1 MDSMLDSFWHSTD
14 LNYFNVSNGLVYKNL
29 WYVEKNYPF
38 EVKQMIDDEQ
48 TYDEFMRRALGDQ
61 ITQAINGTHKMLL
74 SQLVTAFYN
83 DFENVKL
90 NDGYKHKET
99 AEMYSNLLL
108 KDFLNV
114 KLEEAQTERLF
125 EKAKQLQE
133 EIQILNDK
141 IVFYQNQY
149 PERLI

>member
-14 LNYFNVSNGLVYKNL
+14 LNYFNELDHVVYKNL

-38 EVKQMIDDEQ
+38 AVKQMIDAEQ

-74 SQLVTAFYN
+74 SQLVTAFY
-83 DFENVKL
+83 DVENVKL

-99 AEMYSNLLL
+99 AEMYSNLML
-108 KDFLNV
+108 KDFLNA
-114 KLEEAQTERLF
+114 KLEEAQTEKLF

>member
-14 LNYFNVSNGLVYKNL
+14 LNYFNELDHVVYKKL

-48 TYDEFMRRALGDQ
+48 TYDGFMRRALGDQ
-61 ITQAINGTHKMLL
+61 VTQAINGTHKMLL
-74 SQLVTAFYN
+74 SQLVTAFY
-83 DFENVKL
+83 DLENIKVS
-90 NDGYKHKET
+90 DGYKHKET
-99 AEMYSNLLL
+99 AEMYSNLML
-108 KDFLNV
+108 KDFLNA
-114 KLEEAQTERLF
+114 KLEEAQTEKLF

>member
-1 MDSMLDSFWHSTD
+1 MDSLLDSFWHSTD
-14 LNYFNVSNGLVYKNL
+14 LNYFNELDHVVYKKL

-74 SQLVTAFYN
+74 SQLVTAFY
-83 DFENVKL
+83 DVENIKVS
-90 NDGYKHKET
+90 DGYKHKET
-99 AEMYSNLLL
+99 AEMYSNLMM
-108 KDFLNV
+108 KDFLT
-114 KLEEAQTERLF
+114 LELEKSQTEKMF
-125 EKAKQLQE
+125 EKTKQLQE

>member
-1 MDSMLDSFWHSTD
+1 MDSLLDSFWHSTD
-14 LNYFNVSNGLVYKNL
+14 LNYFNELDHAVYKKL

-61 ITQAINGTHKMLL
+61 ITQTINGTHKKLL
-74 SQLVTAFYN
+74 SQLVTAFY
-83 DFENVKL
+83 DVENIKVS
-90 NDGYKHKET
+90 DGYKHKET
-99 AEMYSNLLL
+99 AEMYSNLMM
-108 KDFLNV
+108 KDFLT
-114 KLEEAQTERLF
+114 LELEKSQTEKMF
-125 EKAKQLQE
+125 EKTKQLQE

>member
-14 LNYFNVSNGLVYKNL
+14 LNYFNELDHVVYKKL

-48 TYDEFMRRALGDQ
+48 TYDGFMRRALGDQ
-61 ITQAINGTHKMLL
+61 VTQAINGTRKMLL
-74 SQLVTAFYN
+74 SQLVTAFY
-83 DFENVKL
+83 DDENVKL
-90 NDGYKHKET
+90 NDTYKHKET
-99 AEMYSNLLL
+99 AEMYSNLMM
-108 KDFLNV
+108 KAFLT
-114 KLEEAQTERLF
+114 LELEKAQTEKLF
-125 EKAKQLQE
+125 EKTKQLQE

>member
-1 MDSMLDSFWHSTD
+1 MDSILDSFWHSTD
-14 LNYFNVSNGLVYKNL
+14 LNYFNELDHVVYKNL

-74 SQLVTAFYN
+74 SQLVTTFYN

-99 AEMYSNLLL
+99 AEMYSNLML
-108 KDFLNV
+108 KDFLNA
-114 KLEEAQTERLF
+114 KLEEAQTEKLF
-125 EKAKQLQE
+125 EM
-133 EIQILNDK
+133 
-141 IVFYQNQY
+141 
-149 PERLI
+149 

>member
-1 MDSMLDSFWHSTD
+1 MDSLLDSFWHSTD

-61 ITQAINGTHKMLL
+61 ITQAINGTHKRLL
-74 SQLVTAFYN
+74 SQLVTAFY
-83 DFENVKL
+83 DLENIKL
-90 NDGYKHKET
+90 SDGYKHKET
-99 AEMYSNLLL
+99 AEMYSNLML
-108 KDFLNV
+108 KDFLNA
-114 KLEEAQTERLF
+114 KLEEAQTEKLF

>member
-14 LNYFNVSNGLVYKNL
+14 LNYFNELDHVVYKNL

-38 EVKQMIDDEQ
+38 EVKQMIDNEQ
-48 TYDEFMRRALGDQ
+48 TYDEIMRRALGDQ

-74 SQLVTAFYN
+74 SQLVTAFY
-83 DFENVKL
+83 DHENIKL

-99 AEMYSNLLL
+99 AEMYSNLML
-108 KDFLNV
+108 KDFLNA
-114 KLEEAQTERLF
+114 KLEEAQTEKLF

>member
-1 MDSMLDSFWHSTD
+1 MDSLLDSFWHSTD
-14 LNYFNVSNGLVYKNL
+14 LNYFSDLNRLVYKEL

-48 TYDEFMRRALGDQ
+48 TYDGFMRRALGDQ
-61 ITQAINGTHKMLL
+61 VTQAINGTHKMLL
-74 SQLVTAFYN
+74 SQLVTAFY
-83 DFENVKL
+83 DLENIKVS
-90 NDGYKHKET
+90 DGYKHKET
-99 AEMYSNLLL
+99 AEMYSNLML
-108 KDFLNV
+108 KDFLNA
-114 KLEEAQTERLF
+114 KLEEAQTEKLF

>member
-14 LNYFNVSNGLVYKNL
+14 LNYFNELDHVVYKNL

-38 EVKQMIDDEQ
+38 EVKQMIDNEQ

-74 SQLVTAFYN
+74 SQLVTAFY
-83 DFENVKL
+83 DHENIKL

-99 AEMYSNLLL
+99 AEMYSNLML
-108 KDFLNV
+108 KDFLNA
-114 KLEEAQTERLF
+114 KLEEAQTEKLF

>member
-1 MDSMLDSFWHSTD
+1 MDSILDSFWHSTD
-14 LNYFNVSNGLVYKNL
+14 LNYFNELDHVVYKNL

-38 EVKQMIDDEQ
+38 EVKQMIDNEQ
-48 TYDEFMRRALGDQ
+48 TYDEIMRRALGDQ

-99 AEMYSNLLL
+99 AEMYSNLML
-108 KDFLNV
+108 KDFLNA
-114 KLEEAQTERLF
+114 KLEEAQTEKLF

>member
-1 MDSMLDSFWHSTD
+1 MDSLLDSFWHSTD
-14 LNYFNVSNGLVYKNL
+14 LNYFNELDHVVYKKL

-74 SQLVTAFYN
+74 SQLVTAFY
-83 DFENVKL
+83 DVENVKL
-90 NDGYKHKET
+90 NEAYKHKET

-114 KLEEAQTERLF
+114 KLEEAQTEKLF